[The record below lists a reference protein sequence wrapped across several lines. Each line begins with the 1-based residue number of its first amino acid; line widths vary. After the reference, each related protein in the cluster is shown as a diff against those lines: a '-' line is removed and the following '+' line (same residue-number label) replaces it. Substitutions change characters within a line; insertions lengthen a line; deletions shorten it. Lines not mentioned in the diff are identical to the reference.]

1 MQVNKLLMLTA
12 NFPFENFGDSNFI
25 KNEIEEL
32 CNNFDQVKILS
43 TAESNKINLYLDNK
57 ITEKRCVCIKKF
69 RLGKALKAMLM
80 CFSKQARKEYEY
92 AKQNYL
98 NIGGLEIYKK
108 MFKYYY
114 AYNCLTDAI
123 AEMSDEDTYIYSYWL
138 SSRAFSAVKTVL
150 GGKCK
155 AKKIVSRAHRF
166 DVYKSAGYQP
176 FRSYLLQNIDEIYF
190 VSDEGKTD
198 FEKEIASNV
207 QNVKSR
213 FSVYRLGVKEF
224 TPAIPN
230 LRSEGRIFKIVS
242 CSNVIQ
248 VKRLDL
254 IVKALSLLNF
264 DIEWT
269 HYGDG
274 PEMEHIKKLAEDVL
288 SENKFV
294 KFTFAGKIGNA
305 ELMEKYKTEY
315 IDLFVN
321 TSDSEG
327 IPVSI
332 MEAQQFGIPAIA
344 RNVGGNS
351 EIILEELLLPS
362 DVTPEIIANLIKT
375 YAQQQR
381 AYIEKIRNKCK
392 EKVQLEYNAVVNT
405 RKFCKQ
411 LLAEE
416 GQHAEC

>member
-1 MQVNKLLMLTA
+1 MNKLLMLTA

-25 KNEIEEL
+25 KNEIGEL

-43 TAESNKINLYLDNK
+43 TAESNKINLCLDNK
-57 ITEKRCVCIKKF
+57 ITEKICVCIKKF

-80 CFSKQARKEYEY
+80 CFSKQSKKEYEY

-114 AYNCLTDAI
+114 AYNCLTDVI

-138 SSRAFSAVKTVL
+138 SSRAFSAVKTVVD
-150 GGKCK
+150 GKCK
-155 AKKIVSRAHRF
+155 AKKIVSRAHGF
-166 DVYKSAGYQP
+166 DVYKSVGYQP

-190 VSDEGKTD
+190 VSEAGKTD
-198 FEKEIASNV
+198 FKKEIASKV

-213 FSVYRLGVKEF
+213 FSVYRLGVNEL
-224 TPAIPN
+224 TSVMPN
-230 LRSEGRIFKIVS
+230 LRSASQIFKIVS

-305 ELMEKYKTEY
+305 EL
-315 IDLFVN
+315 
-321 TSDSEG
+321 
-327 IPVSI
+327 I

-344 RNVGGNS
+344 RNVGGNR

-362 DVTPEIIANLIKT
+362 DVTPEIIADLIKK
-375 YAQQQR
+375 YAQKPR
-381 AYIEKIRNKCK
+381 ACIEEIRNKCR
-392 EKVQLEYNAVVNT
+392 EKVELEYNAVVNT
-405 RKFCKQ
+405 KKFCTQ
-411 LLAEE
+411 LLTGE
-416 GQHAEC
+416 GLHAGC

>member
-1 MQVNKLLMLTA
+1 MNKLLMLTA

-32 CNNFDQVKILS
+32 CNNFDQIKILS
-43 TAESNKINLYLDNK
+43 TADCNTTNLYSNNK
-57 ITEKRCVCIKKF
+57 ITDKRCVSIKRF
-69 RLGKALKAMLM
+69 RPIKAFNAMLM
-80 CFSKQARKEYEY
+80 CFSKQARKEYAY
-92 AKQNYL
+92 AKQNYS
-98 NIGGLEIYKK
+98 NVGGLEILKK
-108 MFKYYY
+108 IFKYYY
-114 AYNCLTDAI
+114 AYNCLGDVI
-123 AEMSDEDTYIYSYWL
+123 AEMSDEDTYIYSYWF
-138 SSRAFSAVKTVL
+138 SSRAFSAVKAVVDD
-150 GGKCK
+150 KCK

-166 DVYKSAGYQP
+166 DVYKSVGYQP

-190 VSDEGKTD
+190 ISEEGKTD
-198 FEKEIASNV
+198 FEKEIVSKV

-213 FSVYRLGVKEF
+213 FSVYRLGVNES
-224 TPAIPN
+224 TSAMPD
-230 LRSEGRIFKIVS
+230 LRSARQIFKIVS

-305 ELMEKYKTEY
+305 ELMEKYKTEH

-344 RNVGGNS
+344 RNVGGNR